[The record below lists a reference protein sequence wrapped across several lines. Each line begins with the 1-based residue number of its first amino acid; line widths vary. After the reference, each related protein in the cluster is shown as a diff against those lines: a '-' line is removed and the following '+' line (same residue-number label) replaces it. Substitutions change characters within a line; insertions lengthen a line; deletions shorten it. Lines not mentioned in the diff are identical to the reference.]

1 MDGGLHMP
9 TQVRR
14 QIARLLSDK
23 RHRREYL
30 AALTLLAA
38 IVATGVA
45 SVLTQ
50 QGHAATQEV
59 QVLDCPVTG
68 TVAHAHDESCYDKD
82 GNLFCPLPEVEAH
95 VHDDSC
101 YAEDRILI
109 CGLEE
114 GEGHAH
120 TDEC

>member
-1 MDGGLHMP
+1 MP
-9 TQVRR
+9 TQVRK
-14 QIARLLSDK
+14 QIARLLSNK
-23 RHRREYL
+23 QRRNQYL
-30 AALTLLAA
+30 VALSLLAL
-38 IVATGVA
+38 VVSLGVA
-45 SVLTQ
+45 SALTQ

-59 QVLDCPVTG
+59 RVLDCPVTG
-68 TVAHAHDESCYDKD
+68 TVAHTHDDSCYDKD
-82 GNLFCPLPEVEAH
+82 GNLVCPLPEVEAH

-114 GEGHAH
+114 GEGHTH